1 MKRLLLGIILGLFL
15 ISMVSALESLGTF
28 KQNQIVRVT
37 QVCSDA
43 TYINISSIS
52 YPNSTVAVSGIEMT
66 SAGSGEY
73 YYNFSNANYSG
84 RYDVRGISDGCEETF
99 ATYFDVNPQGIQASD
114 QRTQTITRSI
124 YFILSIAILLFIAFL
139 FTNSS
144 VPMKWTFFG
153 ISIIFFLIGINVVFV
168 SLQDEV
174 VNPKLEAFFSSFTAV
189 SWYIYWFVGGILILM
204 WFFTFFNTWLLKKN
218 ESAIRRYG

>member
-1 MKRLLLGIILGLFL
+1 MKKLLILMFAVLL
-15 ISMVSALESLGTF
+15 IGNVMALDSLGTF
-28 KQNQIVRVT
+28 KQNQAVRIT

-73 YYNFSNANYSG
+73 YYDFTNANASG
-84 RYDVRGISDGCEETF
+84 RYDVRGISDGCEKTF
-99 ATYFDVNPQGIQASD
+99 ATYFEVNPQGIEASN

-139 FTNSS
+139 FTQSS
-144 VPMKWTFFG
+144 IPMKWTFFG
-153 ISIIFFLIGINVVFV
+153 ISIIFFLIGINIVFV

-174 VNPKLEAFFSSFTAV
+174 VNPKLETFFSSFTAV

-204 WFFTFFNTWLLKKN
+204 WFFSFINTWLLKKN
-218 ESAIRRYG
+218 ESALRRYG